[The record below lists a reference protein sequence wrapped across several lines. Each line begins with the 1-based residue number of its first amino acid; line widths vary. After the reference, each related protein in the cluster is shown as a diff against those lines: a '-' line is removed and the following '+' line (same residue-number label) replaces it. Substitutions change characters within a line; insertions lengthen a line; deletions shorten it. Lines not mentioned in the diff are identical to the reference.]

1 MSFYVTA
8 TDTTITFHVTAVEGR
23 SYYRLYWRLATETI
37 AKTADVPTTED
48 FTYTVTGLTPETE
61 YATNVAHWESTP
73 SSDEDPNYI
82 LMGARSITT
91 EAAQSVRPDDWAWAN
106 VAAGA
111 SVPTYNDKLAPV
123 SADEWNSFCARI
135 NEFRAYKSMSDY
147 AFTTLTAG
155 TSFSAA
161 IAREAITAI
170 DAISGAGTTPTQI
183 RPLQAAFWLDLA
195 AALNAI
201 A

>member
-1 MSFYVTA
+1 MSFYLTA

-23 SYYRLYWRLATETI
+23 DRYRLFWRLATETEANAYTI
-37 AKTADVPTTED
+37 DTTES

-61 YATNVAHWESTP
+61 YAANVAHWDTSVSTT
-73 SSDEDPNYI
+73 DYI
-82 LMGARSITT
+82 LMGAQTITT
-91 EAAQSVRPDDWAWAN
+91 EAAQSVRPDDWSWEN
-106 VAAGA
+106 VAAGVP
-111 SVPTYNDKLAPV
+111 VPTYNDKLAPV
-123 SADEWNSFCARI
+123 SASEWNGFCARI
-135 NEFRAYKSMSDY
+135 NAFREYKGLSSY
-147 AFTTLTAG
+147 SFTTVPAG

-161 IAREAITAI
+161 IAREAIAAI
-170 DAISGAGTTPTQI
+170 DAIPGAGTTPAQI

>member
-1 MSFYVTA
+1 MSYYVTA
-8 TDTTITFHVTAVEGR
+8 TDTTITFHVTAIEGR

-37 AKTADVPTTED
+37 ATAADFATTED

-61 YATNVAHWESTP
+61 YSVNVAHWETSPTVDG
-73 SSDEDPNYI
+73 SDYI
-82 LMGARSITT
+82 LMGAQSITT
-91 EAAQSVRPDDWAWAN
+91 ESSAPARPSNWAWES

-123 SADEWNSFCARI
+123 SASEWNGFCARI
-135 NEFRAYKSMSDY
+135 NAFREYKGLSSY
-147 AFTTLTAG
+147 PFTTVTAG

-161 IAREAITAI
+161 IAREAISAI
-170 DAISGAGTTPTQI
+170 DAIPGAGTTPTQI
-183 RPLQAAFWLDLA
+183 RPLQAAFWLNLA